1 MVMFEV
7 WAPGHQ
13 RVELVLDGQRRLAMA
28 ARERGW
34 WRLDVPAAPGD
45 RYQFSLDGGSAQECC
60 HISTEAPGG
69 LMFPALLRF

>member
-34 WRLDVPAAPGD
+34 WRLDVPAALGTVISFRWTAGQPVPTPVRPG
-45 RYQFSLDGGSAQECC
+45 SPTG
-60 HISTEAPGG
+60 
-69 LMFPALLRF
+69 